1 MNKNTLLGIVI
12 ISCIGVV
19 FAVVANND
27 SETTENG
34 ISEES
39 EEFKS
44 DKMMMDELQLQ
55 YDEIIKYSCMEAKH
69 QSYFEVKLDEKI
81 LEVEHRLRYLSEQ
94 QVEIENIKNQVVMLN
109 EKYFDSENQEFSLFE
124 WECVNQK
131 FWIDEYPYL
140 QDILENK
147 K

>member
-19 FAVVANND
+19 FAIVANND

-34 ISEES
+34 ISEEN

-44 DKMMMDELQLQ
+44 DKMIMDELQLQ
-55 YDEIIKYSCMEAKH
+55 YDEIIKYSCMEAKP

-131 FWIDEYPYL
+131 FWIDEYPHL

>member
-19 FAVVANND
+19 FAIVANND

-34 ISEES
+34 VSEGN
-39 EEFKS
+39 EEFES
-44 DKMMMDELQLQ
+44 DKLMMDELQLQ
-55 YDEIIKYSCMEAKH
+55 YDEIIKYSCMEAKP

-94 QVEIENIKNQVVMLN
+94 QVEIENIKEQVVMLN
-109 EKYFDSENQEFSLFE
+109 EKYFDSESQEFSLFE

-140 QDILENK
+140 QDILEDRK
-147 K
+147 

>member
-55 YDEIIKYSCMEAKH
+55 YDEIIKYSCMEAKP

>member
-19 FAVVANND
+19 FAVVANNN

-34 ISEES
+34 VSEGN
-39 EEFKS
+39 EEFES
-44 DKMMMDELQLQ
+44 DKLMMDELQLQ
-55 YDEIIKYSCMEAKH
+55 YDEIIKYSCMEAKP

-94 QVEIENIKNQVVMLN
+94 QVEIENIKEQVVMLN
-109 EKYFDSENQEFSLFE
+109 EKYFDSESQEFSLFE

-140 QDILENK
+140 QDILENRK
-147 K
+147 

>member
-19 FAVVANND
+19 FAIVANND

-34 ISEES
+34 ISEEN

-44 DKMMMDELQLQ
+44 DKMIMDGLQLQ
-55 YDEIIKYSCMEAKH
+55 YDEIIKYSCMEAKP

-131 FWIDEYPYL
+131 FWIDEYPHL

>member
-1 MNKNTLLGIVI
+1 MI

-55 YDEIIKYSCMEAKH
+55 YDEIIKYSCMEAKP